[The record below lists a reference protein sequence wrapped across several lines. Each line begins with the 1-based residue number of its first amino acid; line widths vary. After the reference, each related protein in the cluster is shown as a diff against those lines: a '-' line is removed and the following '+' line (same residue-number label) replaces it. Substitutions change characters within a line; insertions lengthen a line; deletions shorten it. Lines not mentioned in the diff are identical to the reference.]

1 MQRGTLVRKLQ
12 LALVAVLASGLTALA
27 AVATMADAVEA
38 VAPENT
44 EPPMV
49 VGTAQDGEL
58 LTAKDGEWT
67 GEDPTA
73 FSYQWQSCDANGAS
87 CANISGATGK
97 IYRVA
102 TADVG
107 KRLRVQ
113 VTAKNVS
120 GSSSATTAPTT
131 PVVHPAGATR
141 LADGR
146 FSIPATSVKEPYRL
160 VISGVEFIPSVL
172 RSRKEFTGRFRV
184 TDTRG
189 YVVRDATVLVTGVP
203 LGWINAPQEIKTS
216 VDGLA
221 TLQLQP
227 TTRLRLV
234 RGGSMVMF
242 IRARKE
248 GDNLLAG
255 ISSRRL
261 VRVRTA
267 RPSS

>member
-1 MQRGTLVRKLQ
+1 MRKLQ
-12 LALVAVLASGLTALA
+12 LVLAAGLASGLTALA
-27 AVATMADAVEA
+27 TFVGFAETAPAVV
-38 VAPENT
+38 PENT
-44 EPPMV
+44 EAPMV
-49 VGTAQDGEL
+49 VGTPQDGQL
-58 LTAKDGEWT
+58 LAAKDGEWT

-73 FSYQWQSCDANGAS
+73 FTYQWQGCDANGAN
-87 CANISGATGK
+87 CANVSGSTGK

-113 VTAKNVS
+113 VTAKGTT
-120 GSSSATTAPTT
+120 GSTSAASQPTSA
-131 PVVHPAGATR
+131 VVHPAGATR
-141 LADGR
+141 LGDGR
-146 FSIPATSVKEPYRL
+146 VSIPVTSVSMPDRL
-160 VISGVEFIPSVL
+160 IISGVEFVPSVL
-172 RSRKEFTGRFRV
+172 RSRQPFTGRFRV

-189 YVVRDATVLVTGVP
+189 YIVRDAIVLVTGVP
-203 LGWINAPQEIKTS
+203 LGWITQPQEVKTN
-216 VDGLA
+216 VEGLV
-221 TLQLQP
+221 TIQLQP

-248 GDNLLAG
+248 GDFVLTG
-255 ISSRRL
+255 ISTRRL

>member
-1 MQRGTLVRKLQ
+1 
-12 LALVAVLASGLTALA
+12 
-27 AVATMADAVEA
+27 
-38 VAPENT
+38 
-44 EPPMV
+44 MV
-49 VGTAQDGEL
+49 VGAAQDGQIV
-58 LTAKDGEWT
+58 TAKDGEWT

-73 FSYQWQSCDANGAS
+73 FTYQWQSCDANGAN
-87 CANISGATGK
+87 CANISGATFK
-97 IYRVA
+97 VYRVA

-113 VTAKNVS
+113 VTAKNPS
-120 GSSSATTAPTT
+120 GSTTVATQPTAA
-131 PVVHPAGATR
+131 VVHPTGATR
-141 LADGR
+141 LGDGR
-146 FSIPATSVKEPYRL
+146 VSIPATSVSLPDRL
-160 VISGVEFIPSVL
+160 VISGVEFAPSVL
-172 RSRKEFTGRFRV
+172 LSRQPFTGRFRV

-189 YVVRDATVLVTGVP
+189 YIVRDAIVLVTGVP
-203 LGWINAPQEIKTS
+203 LGWINAPQEVKTN

-221 TLQLQP
+221 TIQLQP

-248 GDNLLAG
+248 GDSLLAG

-267 RPSS
+267 RPSP

>member
-1 MQRGTLVRKLQ
+1 MRKLQ
-12 LALVAVLASGLTALA
+12 LMLVAGLASGLTALA
-27 AVATMADAVEA
+27 SVVAMADAQTT

-44 EPPMV
+44 EPPAV

-58 LTAKDGEWT
+58 VAAKDGEWT

-73 FSYQWQSCDANGAS
+73 FTYQWQRCDAAGAN
-87 CANISGATGK
+87 CASISGATAK

-107 KRLRVQ
+107 RRLRVL
-113 VTAKNVS
+113 VTAKNTS
-120 GSSSATTAPTT
+120 GASMAPTQPT
-131 PVVHPAGATR
+131 AAVVHPAGATR

-146 FSIPATSVKEPYRL
+146 YSIPATSVKEPYRL
-160 VISGVEFIPSVL
+160 VISGVEFVPSVL
-172 RSRKEFTGRFRV
+172 RSRQEFTGRFRV

-189 YVVRDATVLVTGVP
+189 YVVRDAIVLVTGVP
-203 LGWINAPQEIKTS
+203 LGWINAPQEVKTNL
-216 VDGLA
+216 DGLA

-242 IRARKE
+242 IRARRE